1 MSLARQQAP
10 SEFRLFDEAES
21 ELVARSLIA
30 LAQISPN
37 DADILSSLMKQLADL
52 NGIIWQIPSLRSS
65 QTLGNH
71 HRDYETLI
79 AHLCRSDG
87 LEGDLELPVKATLQR
102 TFLMS
107 KIQFLR
113 AFVKATNALRERTPD
128 LRSLNIQL
136 REELAQS
143 IYTLMAEDLL
153 LALLRKPGLK
163 GHIKRFAA
171 EELCKIWDNA
181 TLEIDDLFPM
191 LESAWHARNRI
202 VANLGSLL
210 GASEYFRLV
219 REDCAPQF
227 LDYFSRD
234 EVSNAE
240 NQAFIEFLFGVTTEE
255 IDTLRA
261 RMKLEGIDAAN
272 EQWASK
278 VLGRALEHECDDD
291 DADQIDPISLYRSYQ
306 RRQLAADFRILANA
320 PGPRRTAEAYL
331 IVHLLDQQ
339 GTLKRPD
346 SA

>member
-1 MSLARQQAP
+1 MSLARQQAT

-37 DADILSSLMKQLADL
+37 DADILSALMKQLADL
-52 NGIIWQIPSLRSS
+52 NAIIWQVPSLRTP
-65 QTLGNH
+65 QTLGDSE
-71 HRDYETLI
+71 RDYETLI

-113 AFVKATNALRERTPD
+113 AFVTATDALRERTSD

-153 LALLRKPGLK
+153 LALMRKPGLK
-163 GHIKRFAA
+163 EATKRVAA

-202 VANLGSLL
+202 VANIGSLL

-227 LDYFSRD
+227 LDYFARD
-234 EVSNAE
+234 EVSNTE
-240 NQAFIEFLFGVTTEE
+240 NQAFIEFLFGITTEE
-255 IDTLRA
+255 LETLKT
-261 RMKLEGIDAAN
+261 RMKLEGIDAAD
-272 EQWASK
+272 EHWASK
-278 VLGRALEHECDDD
+278 VLGRALEHECAHDN
-291 DADQIDPISLYRSYQ
+291 ADEIDPISLYRSYQ
-306 RRQLAADFRILANA
+306 RRQLAADFRILSGA

-331 IVHLLDQQ
+331 IIYLLNQKA
-339 GTLKRPD
+339 KRTATP
-346 SA
+346 

>member
-1 MSLARQQAP
+1 MSLARQQAS

-30 LAQISPN
+30 LAQISPT
-37 DADILSSLMKQLADL
+37 DADILSALMKQLADL
-52 NGIIWQIPSLRSS
+52 NEIIWRLPSLRET
-65 QTLGNH
+65 QTLGTITRN
-71 HRDYETLI
+71 YETLL

-143 IYTLMAEDLL
+143 IYTLMAEDLM

-163 GHIKRFAA
+163 EPTKRQAA
-171 EELCKIWDNA
+171 TELCKIWDNA

-202 VANLGSLL
+202 VANLGTLL

-234 EVSNAE
+234 EVSDAE
-240 NQAFIEFLFGVTTEE
+240 NQAFIEFLFGITTEE
-255 IDTLRA
+255 LEIVKA
-261 RMKLEGIDAAN
+261 RMKEDGLDAAD
-272 EQWASK
+272 EEWVSS
-278 VLGRALEHECDDD
+278 VLGRSLEHECADD
-291 DADQIDPISLYRSYQ
+291 DADEIDPVSLYRSYQ

-331 IVHLLDQQ
+331 IVYLLDQD
-339 GTLKRPD
+339 R
-346 SA
+346 